1 MAEPDNHLLRPAE
14 LSAAKAS
21 LSGWTFDDERLH
33 RTFVFGNFCDAM
45 AFMTRVAFDAER
57 LCHHPNWSNVYK
69 RVEVTL
75 WSHDHGGIS
84 ALCIELAQAM
94 DAAAASAKI

>member
-1 MAEPDNHLLRPAE
+1 MAEPDNHVLSPAE
-14 LSAAKAS
+14 LEVAKAS
-21 LSGWTFDDERLH
+21 LAGWTFDERLH
-33 RTFVFGNFCDAM
+33 KSFEFGNFCDAM

-94 DAAAASAKI
+94 DAAASAKI